1 MARTKLTA
9 HKRTIVMPTRRMR
22 FTLGKR
28 VPPHLVEALR
38 NMVEEPPMEVPIEE
52 PLEDMMEE
60 EPMDEDTKEG
70 PMYEEPIEIEES
82 LEEPMEEDEQGGQD

>member
-9 HKRTIVMPTRRMR
+9 CKRAIVMPTRRTR

-38 NMVEEPPMEVPIEE
+38 NKVEGPQEVQPVEVPIEE
-52 PLEDMMEE
+52 PQEDEFEDEPMDKEAKE
-60 EPMDEDTKEG
+60 EPMF
-70 PMYEEPIEIEES
+70 EEPLEIEDS
-82 LEEPMEEDEQGGQD
+82 DE

>member
-9 HKRTIVMPTRRMR
+9 RKHTIVMPTRRTR

-38 NMVEEPPMEVPIEE
+38 NMAEEPREEQPVELPIEE
-52 PLEDMMEE
+52 PLEDIMED
-60 EPMDEDTKEG
+60 EPMDEETEEG

-82 LEEPMEEDEQGGQD
+82 EEEPMEEAE